1 MKEYHGEKRYKD
13 YLLKRYSISREG
25 HLMKDTHGEVYR
37 IRPKKEG
44 RGYFF
49 YDGVTDLKIDALR
62 FAVLYHFDIWNSIHQ
77 LRLKDGD
84 PSNLRKV
91 RISRSFLPKLTR

>member
-25 HLMKDTHGEVYR
+25 YLMKDTHGEVYR

-44 RGYFF
+44 GGLLFRRWC
-49 YDGVTDLKIDALR
+49 DR
-62 FAVLYHFDIWNSIHQ
+62 F
-77 LRLKDGD
+77 KD
-84 PSNLRKV
+84 
-91 RISRSFLPKLTR
+91 

>member
-37 IRPKKEG
+37 IRPKKERKKG
-44 RGYFF
+44 
-49 YDGVTDLKIDALR
+49 GV
-62 FAVLYHFDIWNSIHQ
+62 
-77 LRLKDGD
+77 
-84 PSNLRKV
+84 
-91 RISRSFLPKLTR
+91 ISFTMV

>member
-1 MKEYHGEKRYKD
+1 HGEKRYKD

-84 PSNLRKV
+84 PSNLKATNIITKR
-91 RISRSFLPKLTR
+91 

>member
-25 HLMKDTHGEVYR
+25 HLIGEVYR

-44 RGYFF
+44 RDYYFF

-62 FAVLYHFDIWNSIHQ
+62 FAVLYHYDIWIQSTSY
-77 LRLKDGD
+77 D
-84 PSNLRKV
+84 
-91 RISRSFLPKLTR
+91 

>member
-25 HLMKDTHGEVYR
+25 YLMKDTHGEVYR

-44 RGYFF
+44 KNYFF
-49 YDGVTDLKIDALR
+49 YDGVTGLKVDALK
-62 FAVLYHFDIWNSIHQ
+62 FATMFHYDLWVMKKK
-77 LRLKDGD
+77 LKLKNGD
-84 PSNLRKV
+84 PNNLKATNIIEKRW
-91 RISRSFLPKLTR
+91 